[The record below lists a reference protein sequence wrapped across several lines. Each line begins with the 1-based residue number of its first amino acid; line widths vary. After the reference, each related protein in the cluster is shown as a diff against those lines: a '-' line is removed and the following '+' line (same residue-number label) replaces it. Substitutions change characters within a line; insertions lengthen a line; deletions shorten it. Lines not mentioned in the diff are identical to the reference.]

1 MVRLEIGTKS
11 NETKPKDVI
20 LTMSINLAIPVRIC
34 LISCALL
41 FIQSTLAIV
50 DFLVNK
56 KLSTHE
62 GESTILKDIKGR
74 DKKLVDK
81 KLSTPEGES
90 NTHHIPYYWKRCD
103 ELWHVI
109 THTKWGASSPKVFVA
124 ASTQSKLTSES
135 VAITLSSQLTT
146 KMTNF
151 VVFGCFWTPL
161 KTEPKITKF

>member
-1 MVRLEIGTKS
+1 MDFCQKIWNCGINFCHFLRNFIMQFLKKGQSWTLLYCQR
-11 NETKPKDVI
+11 PKWGGHIMQHIYEVP
-20 LTMSINLAIPVRIC
+20 NLSGNAFP
-34 LISCALL
+34 
-41 FIQSTLAIV
+41 AIV
-50 DFLVNK
+50 HVSCGGGSRLWVHTK
-56 KLSTHE
+56 WGGAH
-62 GESTILKDIKGR
+62 R
-74 DKKLVDK
+74 
-81 KLSTPEGES
+81 
-90 NTHHIPYYWKRCD
+90 IPYYWKRRD
-103 ELWHVI
+103 ELWPVT